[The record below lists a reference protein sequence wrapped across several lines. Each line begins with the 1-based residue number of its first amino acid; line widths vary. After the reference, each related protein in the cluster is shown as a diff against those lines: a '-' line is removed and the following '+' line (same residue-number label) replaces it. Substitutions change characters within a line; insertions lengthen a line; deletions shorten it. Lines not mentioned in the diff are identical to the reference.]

1 MASVRQSKLAKR
13 KCKGFTALGFGNITP
28 PLSFSNAGV
37 NFNLVILLSYVSNV
51 DLTPFYVSHKFRV
64 GFDFAFVRFAGFASS
79 AMDGGEAAEKA
90 SITIYI

>member
-1 MASVRQSKLAKR
+1 MALGRQSKLAKR

-37 NFNLVILLSYVSNV
+37 NFNLVILLSYVSIV

-64 GFDFAFVRFAGFASS
+64 GFDFAFVRFAGFANSS
-79 AMDGGEAAEKA
+79 MDGGEVAEK
-90 SITIYI
+90 IV